1 MSDRRVIR
9 TIIVDDDPQVAE
21 IQRRFLEKIDGIDLV
36 GIAHSIA
43 EADDLVDIF
52 KPDLAL
58 LDVHF
63 PEGNGLDLLR
73 QWRADH
79 RNVDVILI
87 TAANE
92 VETLR
97 SALHAGVFEF
107 ILKPLVLQRLVD
119 AIERF
124 RTHLGQL
131 EQLDTLD
138 QNRLD
143 TLIIP
148 PGEAAIG
155 KPRKSATRLPKGIDA
170 LTLEKI
176 EQQIQKGEALT
187 AEEVGLAIGSSRT
200 TARRYLEYLIG
211 QERLRAE
218 VNYGTVGR
226 PERRYVK
233 LGD

>member
-1 MSDRRVIR
+1 MSEQRIIR
-9 TIIVDDDPQVAE
+9 TIIVEDDPQVAE

-36 GIAHSIA
+36 GIAHSMS

-79 RNVDVILI
+79 RSVDVILI

-107 ILKPLVLQRLVD
+107 ILKPLVMQRLVD

-124 RTHLGQL
+124 RTHLTQL

-138 QNRLD
+138 QSRLD
-143 TLIIP
+143 HLIKA
-148 PGEAAIG
+148 PGESESAVSA
-155 KPRKSATRLPKGIDA
+155 KPAGRLPKGIDA

-176 EQQIQKGEALT
+176 EEQMRNGEAMT
-187 AEEVGLAIGSSRT
+187 AEEVGQAIGSSRT
-200 TARRYLEYLIG
+200 TARRYLEYLVG
-211 QERLRAE
+211 LERLKAE
-218 VNYGTVGR
+218 VSYGTVGR
-226 PERRYVK
+226 PERRYVIPK
-233 LGD
+233 

>member
-1 MSDRRVIR
+1 MNALRTIR
-9 TIIVDDDPQVAE
+9 TIIVEDDPQVAE
-21 IQRRFLEKIDGIDLV
+21 IQRRFLEKIDGIELV
-36 GIAHSIA
+36 GIAHSMA

-79 RNVDVILI
+79 RDVDVILI

-92 VETLR
+92 VDTLR

-124 RTHLGQL
+124 RSHLTTL

-138 QNRLD
+138 QSGLD

-148 PGEAAIG
+148 PGDSQTG
-155 KPRKSATRLPKGIDA
+155 KASKSPTRLPKGIDA
-170 LTLEKI
+170 LTLETI
-176 EQQIQKGEALT
+176 EQQMQSGEALT
-187 AEEVGLAIGSSRT
+187 AEEVGQAIGSSRT
-200 TARRYLEYLIG
+200 TARRYLEYLVG

-226 PERRYVK
+226 PERRYRINA
-233 LGD
+233 